1 MFEDKKPGSLEH
13 DIRGSDKMGTQPGLG
28 VVASYSDIHRSE

>member
-13 DIRGSDKMGTQPGLG
+13 DIRESDKMGTQLGLG
-28 VVASYSDIHRSE
+28 VGAS